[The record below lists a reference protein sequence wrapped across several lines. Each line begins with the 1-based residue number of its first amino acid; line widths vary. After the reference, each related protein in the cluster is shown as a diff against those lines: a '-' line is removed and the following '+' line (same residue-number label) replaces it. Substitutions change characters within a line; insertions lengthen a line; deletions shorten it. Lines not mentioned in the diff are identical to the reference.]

1 MSIKSVKYK
10 SENEVVSETSAQED
24 ILNQSENF
32 AVKIMMLRYSLVF
45 ILVGLATGLG
55 AGSFV
60 LLRYR
65 ELSTFEA
72 EYQSASIQ
80 AASSITGHIQKTYIA
95 ATLINDIYATELS
108 LSGESLPYYTQPSF
122 DKIVNGINLLTKS
135 RITSFSPLIS
145 SSNRIQWEKYARDN
159 VGLLQGP
166 PSLEISTN
174 GSWIVADG
182 IFITNAQ
189 GKPVP
194 SPSYSSGS
202 LYPDLMF
209 PIWQV
214 APLLSNAAAV
224 MFDPHAKI
232 NTRMKAIDQAISTM
246 HGASTD
252 IVQLVVDNLK
262 FRPSTILYYPI
273 TDPGNST
280 KPVGLLGIAFTWDEI
295 FTNILPSYLNRID
308 CVVSTAKSTFTLA
321 IDNGAVTI
329 LGMGDL
335 HNRMFDQY
343 KAVISEGL
351 SDSKTSLAGYT
362 ITLYPTDSLYTTYI
376 TTYPQNVCIGAV
388 VIIAF
393 TALVFTLYV
402 SLVNMRQAKL
412 EEAATRSLVRDT
424 TRDAVLQSKK
434 IYVRYISHEMR
445 TPLNVAFLGLKF
457 LSKDLMKG
465 TLHLLQYHG
474 DDD

>member
-1 MSIKSVKYK
+1 MSIKSLNNKP
-10 SENEVVSETSAQED
+10 ENGIMAETSVKED
-24 ILNQSENF
+24 IPSQSENF
-32 AVKIMMLRYSLVF
+32 AVKILMLRYSLVF

-65 ELSTFEA
+65 ELSTFNA
-72 EYQSASIQ
+72 EYQSATIQ
-80 AASSITGHIQKTYIA
+80 AASCIAGHLQKSYIA
-95 ATLINDIYATELS
+95 ANLINDFYSTELV
-108 LSGESLPYYTQPSF
+108 LSGISLPYYTQPSF

-135 RITSFSPLIS
+135 RITTFSPLIS
-145 SSNRIQWEKYARDN
+145 NTDRVEWEKYAKDN
-159 VGLLQGP
+159 VRLLQGP

-182 IFITNAQ
+182 IFFLNSSC
-189 GKPVP
+189 KPVT
-194 SPSYSSGS
+194 SPNYSVGS
-202 LYPDLMF
+202 LYPNLMF

-224 MFDPHAKI
+224 MFDPHA
-232 NTRMKAIDQAISTM
+232 NVGPRMKAIDQAISTM
-246 HGASTD
+246 RGASTG
-252 IVQLVVDNLK
+252 IVQLVVDKSK
-262 FRPSTILYYPI
+262 FRPSTILYFPI
-273 TDPGNST
+273 TAPDNST
-280 KPVGLLGIAFTWDEI
+280 KPVGLIGTAFTWDEI
-295 FTNILPSYLNRID
+295 FMNILPSYLNRID
-308 CVVSTAKSTFTLA
+308 CVVSTAKLSFTLA
-321 IDNGAVTI
+321 IDNGVVK
-329 LGMGDL
+329 LMGKGDL
-335 HNRMFDQY
+335 HDPNFNRY
-343 KAVISEGL
+343 RSVINQGL

-457 LSKDLMKG
+457 LSKDLLKG
-465 TLHLLQYHG
+465 MA
-474 DDD
+474 

>member
-1 MSIKSVKYK
+1 MSFKSVDKK
-10 SENEVVSETSAQED
+10 RENGIVAETSAKED
-24 ILNQSENF
+24 IPSQSENF
-32 AVKIMMLRYSLVF
+32 AVKILMLRYSLVF

-65 ELSTFEA
+65 ELATFNA
-72 EYQSASIQ
+72 EYQSATIQ
-80 AASSITGHIQKTYIA
+80 AASCISGHLQKSYIA
-95 ATLINDIYATELS
+95 ANLINDFYSTELS
-108 LSGESLPYYTQPSF
+108 LSGISLPYYTQPSF
-122 DKIVNGINLLTKS
+122 DKIVNGVNLLTKS
-135 RITSFSPLIS
+135 RITTFSPLIS
-145 SSNRIQWEKYARDN
+145 NTNRVEWEKYATNN

-182 IFITNAQ
+182 IFFLNSS
-189 GKPVP
+189 GKPVA
-194 SPSYSSGS
+194 SPNYSVGS
-202 LYPDLMF
+202 LYPNLMF

-224 MFDPHAKI
+224 MFDPHA
-232 NTRMKAIDQAISTM
+232 NVGPRMKAIDQAISTM
-246 HGASTD
+246 SGASTG
-252 IVQLVVDNLK
+252 IVQLVVDKCK
-262 FRPSTILYYPI
+262 FRPSTILYFPI
-273 TDPGNST
+273 TAPDNAT
-280 KPVGLLGIAFTWDEI
+280 EPVGLIGIAFTWDEI
-295 FTNILPSYLNRID
+295 FMNILPSYLNRID
-308 CVVSTAKSTFTLA
+308 CVISTAKLSFTLA
-321 IDNGAVTI
+321 IDNGVVM
-329 LGMGDL
+329 LMGKGDL
-335 HNRMFDQY
+335 HDPHFNRY
-343 KAVISEGL
+343 RSVINQGL
-351 SDSKTSLAGYT
+351 SDTKTSLAGYT

-457 LSKDLMKG
+457 LSKDLLKG
-465 TLHLLQYHG
+465 MEQHCL
-474 DDD
+474 